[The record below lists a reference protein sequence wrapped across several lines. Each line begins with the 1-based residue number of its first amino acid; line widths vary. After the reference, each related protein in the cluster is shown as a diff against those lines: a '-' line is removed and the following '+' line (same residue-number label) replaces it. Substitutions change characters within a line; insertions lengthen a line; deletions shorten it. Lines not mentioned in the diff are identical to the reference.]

1 MRNILRFLFGNWF
14 AKAYLAL
21 VAVVIILVLVG
32 GRFGDE
38 DASLTTIF
46 LLIFVTLPWSLLLP
60 SPANLPLGWIASV
73 ILFGAVAVGALINA
87 ALISLVVHGVR
98 RLRESRA

>member
-1 MRNILRFLFGNWF
+1 MGNVVRFVLGNWF
-14 AKAYLAL
+14 AKAYLLL
-21 VAVVIILVLVG
+21 VAVVITLVFVA

-46 LLIFVTLPWSLLLP
+46 LLIFVTFPWSLLIP
-60 SPANLPLGWIASV
+60 SPANLPLGWLGNV
-73 ILFGAVAVGALINA
+73 ILFGAVALGALLNA
-87 ALISLVVHGVR
+87 AVISLVVHGVR